1 MKKRENREKR
11 RWKKGIVKKG
21 EVIIIG
27 EMEKI
32 IGEVG
37 SQKDG
42 RYLGIEDL
50 ERKEDNVE
58 EVLVDKMIIGN
69 DEGRRGSEG

>member
-37 SQKDG
+37 S
-42 RYLGIEDL
+42 
-50 ERKEDNVE
+50 
-58 EVLVDKMIIGN
+58 
-69 DEGRRGSEG
+69 